1 MARLGLDQAHGH
13 IHEQRWLQMQLPW
26 PRVRDLITK
35 LAARQMCGTCDGKNT
50 LGRAQEL
57 SFSSEGGGG
66 RCVARG
72 HLSPLGFAAGGD
84 AAAWGLGAVAA
95 PSCAVL
101 PPQQGICSCPC
112 FKVLFTAFIIN
123 YRR

>member
-1 MARLGLDQAHGH
+1 MAWLGLDQAHGH

-72 HLSPLGFAAGGD
+72 LLSPLGFAAGGD
-84 AAAWGLGAVAA
+84 AAAWGRLLLLPALCSLPSRGSA
-95 PSCAVL
+95 PVRALRCCL
-101 PPQQGICSCPC
+101 QH
-112 FKVLFTAFIIN
+112 LL
-123 YRR
+123 